1 MFSHESSPGIGIYN
15 GNCFSVTAMV
25 GRNICNV
32 TWRLVSPE
40 KRGWQFVL
48 KALSSNRKE
57 NKLVHLYIQN

>member
-1 MFSHESSPGIGIYN
+1 MLSSESSPGIGVYN
-15 GNCFSVTAMV
+15 DNCFSVTAMV
-25 GRNICNV
+25 EQNICNV

-57 NKLVHLYIQN
+57 NKSVHFYNQN